1 MVINCL
7 KLHLKPKKEVV
18 PDLFEHDLTRFLC
31 NRQYL
36 GNFKALVV

>member
-18 PDLFEHDLTRFLC
+18 PDLFEHDYSISLQPTVP
-31 NRQYL
+31 RQL
-36 GNFKALVV
+36 